1 MRRDEIDKHP
11 DTQTQKTPLPSF
23 FSLSPSLSLFVSL
36 SHTLKLIHTYNRP
49 VLLGFILSAILRTIS
64 HQKYVR
70 MR

>member
-23 FSLSPSLSLFVSL
+23 FSLFVSL
-36 SHTLKLIHTYNRP
+36 SHTLKLIHTYTRP